1 MTLHE
6 LHGDY
11 SQTYSVT
18 HTLHMIL
25 HTGLHDLLHVDYMDN
40 YIHVT
45 LITWIISCFTSFSCN
60 HMPPSGEFGGISTR
74 NQGGAPRGTGAFFL
88 KTGNFLRKSQ
98 KKAKI
103 LRKSE
108 NISENLKIFQKI

>member
-1 MTLHE
+1 MLPKWRGRGGVVE
-6 LHGDY
+6 VPAADVWQFLPLVALSGGEVAVGIEDR
-11 SQTYSVT
+11 
-18 HTLHMIL
+18 
-25 HTGLHDLLHVDYMDN
+25 VD
-40 YIHVT
+40 V
-45 LITWIISCFTSFSCN
+45 
-60 HMPPSGEFGGISTR
+60 PG
-74 NQGGAPRGTGAFFL
+74 GTGTFFL